1 MGISLGEVEGS
12 WLSPIAARTLSLPN
26 EALLLLKSGEAKMDG
41 GDTNGIR
48 GFGAKSSDA
57 KKEVRELVT
66 GLEGADLLA
75 AEGMGG
81 MFSPPADDK
90 SLILRILVLSK
101 KSRFRRPPLSCG
113 FHSKSSSAL
122 GSAFGSTL
130 GLYSALVVIQL
141 SRIAPA
147 ERESVVVLF
156 VLLIE
161 PSLFFTGKTTS
172 PPPSPKRENLGAGSV
187 TGFQSSVGSHE
198 MEEGRGR
205 LDESEVERGTPRGIG

>member
-1 MGISLGEVEGS
+1 
-12 WLSPIAARTLSLPN
+12 
-26 EALLLLKSGEAKMDG
+26 
-41 GDTNGIR
+41 
-48 GFGAKSSDA
+48 
-57 KKEVRELVT
+57 
-66 GLEGADLLA
+66 
-75 AEGMGG
+75 
-81 MFSPPADDK
+81 MFWPPADDE
-90 SLILRILVLSK
+90 SLMLSILVLCK

-113 FHSKSSSAL
+113 FHSKSSSL
-122 GSAFGSTL
+122 GSTL

-172 PPPSPKRENLGAGSV
+172 PPPSPKRENLGVGSV
-187 TGFQSSVGSHE
+187 AGFQSSVGSHE

-205 LDESEVERGTPRGIG
+205 LDESKVERGTPRGIG